1 MRFWFLKFYI
11 VLCFLL
17 AMILFVSI
25 EYSFPIDVISYV
37 LSIVNRSESEVK
49 WWLQGV
55 SLVFLWFAGL
65 FGLILFSETPTKPK
79 NSTNN
84 P

>member
-25 EYSFPIDVISYV
+25 EYSFPIDIVAYLSSV
-37 LSIVNRSESEVK
+37 LNRSEINTK
-49 WWLQGV
+49 LWLQAV

-65 FGLILFSETPTKPK
+65 FGLILFSKTPTKAENTK
-79 NSTNN
+79 NRS
-84 P
+84 

>member
-1 MRFWFLKFYI
+1 MRFWFLKSSI

-17 AMILFVSI
+17 VMILFVSI

-37 LSIVNRSESEVK
+37 LSVVNRLESEVK
-49 WWLQGV
+49 WWLQGA
-55 SLVFLWFAGL
+55 SLVFLWFMGL